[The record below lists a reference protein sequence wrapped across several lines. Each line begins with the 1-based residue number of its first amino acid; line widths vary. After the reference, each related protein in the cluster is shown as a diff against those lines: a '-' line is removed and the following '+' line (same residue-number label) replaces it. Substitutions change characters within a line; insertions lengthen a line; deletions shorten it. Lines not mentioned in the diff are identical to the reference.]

1 MKLIIAS
8 NRLPVAT
15 KEDEGKLTFVQSP
28 GGLVQG
34 LSASLSTI
42 LDITNSKDF
51 YWVGWPGATIAI
63 EQQNEVKEYLLKNLK
78 AVPVF
83 LSDKEMD
90 EFYLGFCN
98 STLWPMFHSFTNLA
112 TFEDKHFDQYVK
124 VNQKFAEVL
133 SEITEEGDIV
143 WVHDYHLMLLP
154 YYLREKFDNIK
165 IGFFLHIPF
174 PTYEIYKLIPER
186 FGKPILEGLLNADLI
201 GFHTFMYQKNFIKA
215 VKMFLPVEEHIG
227 NIIYNNRLVKTNAF
241 PIGIDFDKYNKA
253 SEMAIVKEN
262 IDKFKEITFNK
273 KVVLSIDRLD
283 YAKGITNR
291 LKAIERF
298 LEKFPEFKEKVV
310 FMVIIVPSRIGVKS
324 YEETKEF
331 IDSLIGKING
341 KFSTMGW
348 SPIHYLFT
356 NLPFEEL
363 SALYSIGDALLVTSI
378 ADGMNLV
385 SKEYIAT
392 NPKGALILSKT
403 TGAAEDLRNCFL
415 IDPNDIEEI
424 ADTIKEALTKN
435 EKELIEVNKPM
446 LELLKNHDIKWWTT
460 DFLNTLNS
468 AYPINQPQHLD
479 ENTKQSLIDLYKKAN
494 KRTLVLDYDGTLAP
508 FRDRMAKP
516 EDSLLNTLST
526 LINGGT
532 DISILSGRDRK
543 DLEAF
548 FGKLPITLVAEQGTF
563 VKKPNQN
570 WVDTMGYVDTSFKRE
585 VKKILE
591 IYKDRAPEAFVEEE
605 EYSIVFHYRS
615 VPDEIAEPL
624 SKELYMILTELTSN
638 VEANVI
644 NISKGILIRANGL
657 NKGKY
662 IYDLAKENYDFIL
675 VAGDDTIDEEAFIA
689 ANKYGISVKVGHPFN
704 SKAKYYVN
712 SVDEFLSFLNELAN
726 LKVPIATEKTLW
738 EWVKER
744 LFKGEQK

>member
-8 NRLPVAT
+8 NRLPVST
-15 KEDEGKLTFVQSP
+15 KEVDGQLIFTQSP

-51 YWVGWPGATIAI
+51 YWVGWPGATIAQA
-63 EQQNEVKEYLLKNLK
+63 QQKEVKDYLLKNLK
-78 AVPVF
+78 AIPVF
-83 LSDKEMD
+83 LSDQEMD

-124 VNQKFAEVL
+124 VNKKFAEVL

-154 YYLREKFDNIK
+154 YYLREKFSNIK
-165 IGFFLHIPF
+165 VGFFLHIPF

-201 GFHTFMYQKNFIKA
+201 GFHTFMYQKNFIKT

-227 NIIYNNRLVKTNAF
+227 SISYKERVVKTNAF

-253 SEMAIVKEN
+253 KEMPKVEEN
-262 IDKFKEITFNK
+262 IDKFKEITLNK

-324 YEETKEF
+324 YEETKDF
-331 IDSLIGKING
+331 IDSLVGKING

-424 ADTIKEALTKN
+424 ANTIKEALIRD
-435 EKELIEVNKPM
+435 EKELIEINKPM
-446 LELLKNHDIKWWTT
+446 LELLKKHDIKWWTT

-468 AYPINQPQHLD
+468 ESPKNSPQYLDKTIKDNIIN
-479 ENTKQSLIDLYKKAN
+479 LYKEAKKKA
-494 KRTLVLDYDGTLAP
+494 LVLDYDGTLAP
-508 FRDRMAKP
+508 FRDRMTKP
-516 EDSLLNTLST
+516 EDTIIDMLST
-526 LINGGT
+526 LIKNGT
-532 DISILSGRDRK
+532 EISILSGRSRK

-548 FGKLPITLVAEQGTF
+548 FGKLPITLVAEQGAF
-563 VKKPNQN
+563 VKKPNQY
-570 WVDTMGYVDTSFKRE
+570 WVYIMGYADTSFKNE
-585 VKKILE
+585 VKKILD

-605 EYSIVFHYRS
+605 EYSIVFHYRG

-624 SKELYMILTELTSN
+624 SRELYMILTELTSN
-638 VEANVI
+638 TQVDIV
-644 NISKGILIRANGL
+644 NISKGIIIRATGL
-657 NKGKY
+657 NKGAY

-675 VAGDDTIDEEAFIA
+675 FAGDDTIDEEAFGV
-689 ANKYGISVKVGHPFN
+689 ANKYGISIKVGNPFN

-712 SVDEFLSFLNELAN
+712 SVNEFLSFLNELAT
-726 LKVPIATEKTLW
+726 LKAPVPAEKTFFEKL
-738 EWVKER
+738 KER
-744 LFKGEQK
+744 LFKGE